1 MINISEKI
9 SIYDDKIKFKAVR
22 STGPGGQHVNKVST
36 GIVLKY
42 DISNIDYPKW
52 FITNLKTNIKSN
64 KLFKDGIFTIEANN
78 FRSQIRNRK
87 DAIERLKIIF
97 KKNSRKLK
105 KRKKT
110 SPSLKSNEKRLKN
123 KKILSQKKSL
133 RKSPSIDF

>member
-1 MINISEKI
+1 MLKISETI
-9 SIYDDKIKFKAVR
+9 SIHDDEIKFKAVK

-36 GIVLKY
+36 GIILKY

-52 FITNLKTNIKSN
+52 FITNLKSDN
-64 KLFKDGIFTIEANN
+64 KYKRLLKDGVFTIEASN
-78 FRSQIRNRK
+78 FRSQYRNKK